1 MNDCDGM
8 KTTRQKKDSCGT
20 TRNES
25 PFARFFGNALSNARM
40 MRGMTQE
47 QFAMNLEYLNTQSE
61 LMSRE
66 GDFQSTKRSTRFV
79 KRLVLRP
86 NIYSVSAL

>member
-47 QFAMNLEYLNTQSE
+47 QFAAE
-61 LMSRE
+61 L
-66 GDFQSTKRSTRFV
+66 GI
-79 KRLVLRP
+79 P
-86 NIYSVSAL
+86 